1 MNFAGKS
8 KRGSLGELFQQ
19 STAVQRVVHIFYVFL
34 TVNYNWAYCG
44 EGGYFATHT
53 QKKVQRNTLLQ
64 FSESHIREE

>member
-53 QKKVQRNTLLQ
+53 KKRSKGTLLQ
-64 FSESHIREE
+64 FSVSHIREE